1 MKIKPIAVIYSF
13 IIGSSMIGMWTMFLI
28 TDSIPELDTEPL
40 RIGMHMFAE
49 LATGVTLLIGA
60 IGIQTKK
67 TWGYSMYLISLG
79 MLLYTLIAS
88 PGYYADKGDILFVG
102 MFLILLI
109 ITIIVAVMAF
119 VKKEDFKPN

>member
-28 TDSIPELDTEPL
+28 TDAIPELDTEPL
-40 RIGMHMFAE
+40 RIGMHMLAE
-49 LATGVTLLIGA
+49 VATGVTLLIGA

-67 TWGYSMYLISLG
+67 TWGVTMYLISLG

-88 PGYYADKGDILFVG
+88 PGYYADKGNILFVG
-102 MFLILLI
+102 MFVILLI
-109 ITIIVAVMAF
+109 ITIIVAAIAF
-119 VKKEDFKPN
+119 VKKEEFQPN